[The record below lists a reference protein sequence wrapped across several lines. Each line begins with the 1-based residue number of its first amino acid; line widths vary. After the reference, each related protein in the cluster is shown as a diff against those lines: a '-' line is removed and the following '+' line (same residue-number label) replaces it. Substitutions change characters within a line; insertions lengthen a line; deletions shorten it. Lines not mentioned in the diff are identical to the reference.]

1 METIKIGII
10 GCGRIS
16 KNHFDAVS
24 QIQEAEFV
32 AACDVI
38 DSRLQTVS
46 DNYGIKK
53 LYTNYKEMMEK
64 ENLDLV
70 SICTPRCLHP

>member
-38 DSRLQTVS
+38 DSEIASRF
-46 DNYGIKK
+46 
-53 LYTNYKEMMEK
+53 
-64 ENLDLV
+64 
-70 SICTPRCLHP
+70 R